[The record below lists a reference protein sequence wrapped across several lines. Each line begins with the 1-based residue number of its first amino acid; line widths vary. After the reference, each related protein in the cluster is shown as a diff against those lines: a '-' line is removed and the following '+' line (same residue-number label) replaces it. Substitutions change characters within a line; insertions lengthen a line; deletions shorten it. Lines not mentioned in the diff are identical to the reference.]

1 MRNDEELQEELQ
13 DAEFDDLDE
22 ANESTPPSPADLLAL
37 RTTPDHLK
45 PGYAKPF
52 RPAACH
58 PDKREYK
65 TDSGLCRTCY
75 DSIRHTG
82 ERGRARA
89 VAHIESNS
97 SLSSEMRADVIE
109 HIGKISAYVRK
120 PEKDRKHVD
129 TRKKSVSKHAATAV
143 IVNAMDFVKAAE
155 ALKPDMSPYEQHK
168 LAHQLEHDANVQT
181 EVQTLLKK
189 RGLDDESREYFVQ
202 KLWQLFESNDPR
214 QEQKALGAMRIL
226 GRAFISEKIE
236 NTQVEMLKINGISEG
251 LERMLGEADSEAQ
264 AGVSPFDEVRTQLNL
279 KDEKFDE

>member
-1 MRNDEELQEELQ
+1 MRD
-13 DAEFDDLDE
+13 DE
-22 ANESTPPSPADLLAL
+22 ARGDEFRDSDAADIASTPTLSAAELLAV
-37 RTTPDHLK
+37 PDHLK
-45 PGYAKPF
+45 PAAYAKPF

-58 PDKREYK
+58 PGKPEYK
-65 TDSGLCRTCY
+65 AGSGLCRTCY

-89 VAHIESNS
+89 VAHIESNA

-109 HIGKISAYVRK
+109 HIGQISAYVRK

-129 TRKKSVSKHAATAV
+129 TKKKSVSKLAATAV

-214 QEQKALGAMRIL
+214 QEQKALAAMRIL

-236 NTQVEMLKINGISEG
+236 NTQVETLKI
-251 LERMLGEADSEAQ
+251 
-264 AGVSPFDEVRTQLNL
+264 AGVSEGIARMMGAAEDEPDAQSAASPFDAVRAERNM
-279 KDEKFDE
+279 KDEADFDE